1 MVWLWLFA
9 LGLVGY
15 RSGMFP
21 RWLSFLLMLRGGG
34 LRSLA
39 GGVCV
44 RGGFGRWD
52 ACGAS
57 DGPHVETG
65 SGIAALAPWHV
76 LLLAAWVLDRDPRR
90 VATSPWSPTP
100 LAVRLMPATQI

>member
-1 MVWLWLFA
+1 
-9 LGLVGY
+9 
-15 RSGMFP
+15 
-21 RWLSFLLMLRGGG
+21 MLRGGG

-76 LLLAAWVLDRDPRR
+76 LLLAAWVLDRDPETSRD
-90 VATSPWSPTP
+90 VALVAHSAGCPS
-100 LAVRLMPATQI
+100 